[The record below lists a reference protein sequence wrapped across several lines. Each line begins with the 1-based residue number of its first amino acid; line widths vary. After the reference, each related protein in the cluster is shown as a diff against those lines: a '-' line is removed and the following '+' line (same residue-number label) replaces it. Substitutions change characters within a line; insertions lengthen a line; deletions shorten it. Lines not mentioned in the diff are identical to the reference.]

1 LGTVPISCHAENGDS
16 PQLSLP
22 YFPWAGPAISL
33 PTPFSISV
41 HDLKSGH
48 FVIQAQERVLYG
60 QTAEQGVLDEV
71 ARYGRER
78 VFVVSTRSLGQLENG
93 PLQRIERALGSR
105 HVGTFGAVRAH
116 SPREDV
122 IAGANAAR
130 NAQADALVAIGGG
143 SVIDATKAMQL
154 CLWLRLDTPQ
164 ALEPYRGGA
173 PPEIARQFSPP
184 ANAIRMISV
193 STTLS
198 ASEFTSSAG
207 VTDSTINVKQ
217 SLGHRMLVPRSAVLD
232 PAATLDTPPW
242 LLFCTGIRAVD
253 HAIES
258 YCSSQANR
266 VTEATSLLGLE
277 LLARSLPVIKA
288 RPDDL
293 EARMSAQFGMWQA
306 IAPNAAGV
314 PNGASHGIG
323 YVLGASYNVAHGH
336 TSCVMLPAVLK
347 WNAVVNTDRQRA
359 LSIAMGSPDRDASEL
374 VAELVKALDQPT
386 SLRDVNIKRED
397 LDKIANRA
405 LGYGPVRTNPR
416 PVRTAAD
423 VMEILE
429 LAW

>member
-1 LGTVPISCHAENGDS
+1 M
-16 PQLSLP
+16 SLLNP
-22 YFPWAGPAISL
+22 
-33 PTPFSISV
+33 
-41 HDLKSGH
+41 GH
-48 FVIQAQERVLYG
+48 VIVQAQERVLYG
-60 QTAEQGVLDEV
+60 EPAEEALLAEIE
-71 ARYGRER
+71 RYGCGR
-78 VFVVSTRSLGQLENG
+78 VFVVSTRALAALTDG
-93 PLQRIERALGSR
+93 PLQRIERALGPR
-105 HVGTFGAVRAH
+105 RVGTYGTVRSH

-122 IAGANAAR
+122 IAVAAAAR
-130 NAQADALVAIGGG
+130 ETEADLLVAVGGG
-143 SVIDATKAMQL
+143 SVIDATKTAQL
-154 CLWLRLDTPQ
+154 CLWLHLDSPA

-173 PPEIARQFSPP
+173 APDVARKFSPP
-184 ANAIRMISV
+184 ENAIRMISV

-207 VTDSTINVKQ
+207 VTESTTNTKQ
-217 SLGHRMLVPRSAVLD
+217 SFMHRLLVPQSAILD
-232 PAATLDTPPW
+232 PRATLDTPPW

-258 YCSSQANR
+258 YCSSRANPA
-266 VTEATSLLGLE
+266 TENTSLLGLR
-277 LLARSLPVIKA
+277 LLSQSLPAIKA
-288 RPDDL
+288 QPEDL

-306 IAPNAAGV
+306 IAANAAGI

-347 WNAVVNTDRQRA
+347 WNAETNRDRQRT
-359 LSIAMGSPDRDASEL
+359 LSEAMGAPVREAGDLVKEL
-374 VAELVKALDQPT
+374 VQRLEQPT

-397 LDKIANRA
+397 LPTIANRA

-416 PVRTAAD
+416 PVKSAAD